1 MTDDRP
7 YLDDP
12 SFFWKELSKSV
23 ATASGEEQKPLAAVY
38 MSIVI
43 QCLFTLAAGVLF
55 IGVPLLT
62 RERAGLA
69 QMRHVGPGIVYI
81 AGLGYGYLAVETVLI
96 HDLILFVGHPTYA
109 VTAVILSMLLS
120 SGLGSIL
127 AGRLPEEGL
136 DRRLRQII
144 GLVIGLGL
152 LLSLVVSPLL
162 YATAL
167 GLAPWMRVAITIVVL
182 FPLGFVMGM
191 PFPTALRLLRPEA
204 SALVP
209 WGWAINGWMS
219 VVASLTTVV
228 LSRMWGYSVAFGVA
242 LLAYVLA
249 FAMVGWLRRIGPST
263 AG

>member
-1 MTDDRP
+1 
-7 YLDDP
+7 
-12 SFFWKELSKSV
+12 
-23 ATASGEEQKPLAAVY
+23 
-38 MSIVI
+38 
-43 QCLFTLAAGVLF
+43 
-55 IGVPLLT
+55 
-62 RERAGLA
+62 
-69 QMRHVGPGIVYI
+69 MRHVGPGIVYI

-209 WGWAINGWMS
+209 GGWAINGWMS